1 MGNAMERNPNPSFAL
16 PLAGWP
22 LGEVA
27 MALTSR
33 TAMMTAI
40 LAAATGVVGPSVA
53 GYRDG
58 LQAHGVVAQLMVAS
72 DDRPAVPPA
81 SEAAKTVVDK
91 REVQSILG
99 RQVVSSAGEDMGR
112 VIDVVVDR
120 NGQARAAVI
129 DFGGFL
135 GVGSR
140 KIAVDWSL
148 LRFVPTGN
156 KNDRISL
163 DLTRDQVKAAPE
175 YKEGKPVVV
184 LGAAEGLQSSQ
195 PPY

>member
-1 MGNAMERNPNPSFAL
+1 
-16 PLAGWP
+16 
-22 LGEVA
+22 
-27 MALTSR
+27 MALTFR
-33 TAMMTAI
+33 IAMAAAI
-40 LAAATGVVGPSVA
+40 LAAVA
-53 GYRDG
+53 GMVGSSLAGHREA
-58 LQAHGVVAQLMVAS
+58 LQAHRVGAQLKVAS
-72 DDRPAVPPA
+72 DDRPAAPAA

-120 NGQARAAVI
+120 NGQARAAVV

-140 KIAVDWSL
+140 KIAVDWNL